1 MATYILIAG
10 GWQDGWIYQKVEN
23 ILTAHG
29 HEVVPIT
36 LSGLGNTPAPTAN
49 LETHICEVTD
59 IVNSRSG
66 DLVLVGQSYGGMIVS
81 GVADVD
87 PSRIR
92 ASVYVDA
99 YVPECGDS
107 VWSLTTPRFQ
117 DMFIMGVKT
126 DGLNCAP
133 PANLDP
139 RCRPHPIG
147 TFIQSITLTGR
158 WREVLRKTFVG
169 AHGWDESP
177 FLDLY
182 RRLSDDPGWS
192 TFSLNCGHNVARLE
206 PEALADILLRQA

>member
-1 MATYILIAG
+1 
-10 GWQDGWIYQKVEN
+10 
-23 ILTAHG
+23 
-29 HEVVPIT
+29 
-36 LSGLGNTPAPTAN
+36 
-49 LETHICEVTD
+49 
-59 IVNSRSG
+59 
-66 DLVLVGQSYGGMIVS
+66 
-81 GVADVD
+81 
-87 PSRIR
+87 
-92 ASVYVDA
+92 
-99 YVPECGDS
+99 
-107 VWSLTTPRFQ
+107 
-117 DMFIMGVKT
+117 MGVKT